1 MRSNTIKN
9 KSLDYYI
16 TVSDLKSDD
25 KIKFL
30 GRDRNDQYHLY
41 DSYNNSRVIKSDNEN
56 FLSKWLWYNHYRF
69 KNLIDSTHQM
79 YAVMSIER
87 IKRLYDENGD
97 KKYTTKFSGQC

>member
-1 MRSNTIKN
+1 MNNN

-16 TVSDLKSDD
+16 TVFDLKSDD

-56 FLSKWLWYNHYRF
+56 FLSKWL
-69 KNLIDSTHQM
+69 
-79 YAVMSIER
+79 
-87 IKRLYDENGD
+87 
-97 KKYTTKFSGQC
+97 

>member
-1 MRSNTIKN
+1 MNSNMDRH

-16 TVSDLKSDD
+16 TVVDTDSNDN
-25 KIKFL
+25 IKFL

-41 DSYNNSRVIKSDNEN
+41 ESYNNSRVIKSDNEN

-69 KNLIDSTHQM
+69 KNLIDSTHQI
-79 YAVMSIER
+79 YVIMSIER

-97 KKYTTKFSGQC
+97 KKYTTEFSGQC